1 MKLSRPGD
9 AVAEVREASD
19 LLRFYAV
26 KTEFSMEAVSLSGL
40 TEETD
45 DHHLRPHSVLL
56 GISS

>member
-1 MKLSRPGD
+1 M
-9 AVAEVREASD
+9 AEVREASD
-19 LLRFYAV
+19 LLRFYAAEA
-26 KTEFSMEAVSLSGL
+26 KRIMELVSLLGL